1 VSVLAFPS
9 RVATCSLVLLLAACG
24 DPPPPA
30 GPQATPRPDDPE
42 LVHSW
47 QMPPD
52 KSVLWSGDLGSKP
65 AALADALM
73 ASGKAPG
80 LTHRSA
86 TACAKESSLDTTATV
101 ALRLT
106 IAEGGAVTSLE
117 GDPAGPASDCL
128 VTAVRSEL
136 ATLDP
141 LPAGVALLVLR
152 FHSAAPKK

>member
-1 VSVLAFPS
+1 MPDLAPCF
-9 RVATCSLVLLLAACG
+9 RVATCSLLLLLAACG

-52 KSVLWSGDLGSKP
+52 KSVLWSADLGSKP
-65 AALADALM
+65 TALADALM
-73 ASGKAPG
+73 AGGKAPG
-80 LTHRSA
+80 IAHRSA
-86 TACAKESSLDTTATV
+86 TQCAKQSSLDTSATV

-106 IAEGGAVTSLE
+106 VAGGAVTALE

-128 VTAVRSEL
+128 VAAVKAEL

-141 LPAGVALLVLR
+141 LPAGVALMLLR
-152 FHSAAPKK
+152 FHPRTPKQ

>member
-1 VSVLAFPS
+1 VPALASPS

-24 DPPPPA
+24 DPPPA
-30 GPQATPRPDDPE
+30 GPQAAPRPDDPE

-73 ASGKAPG
+73 ADGKAPG
-80 LTHRSA
+80 LSHRSA

-128 VTAVRSEL
+128 VGAVRSEL
-136 ATLDP
+136 AKLDP
-141 LPAGVALLVLR
+141 LPAGVALMVLR
-152 FHSAAPKK
+152 FHAAAPTK

>member
-1 VSVLAFPS
+1 VPALAPS
-9 RVATCSLVLLLAACG
+9 FRVATCSLVLLLAACG

-52 KSVLWSGDLGSKP
+52 KSVLWSADLGSKP
-65 AALADALM
+65 PALADALM
-73 ASGKAPG
+73 AGGKAPG
-80 LTHRSA
+80 LAHRSA
-86 TACAKESSLDTTATV
+86 TACAQQSSLDTTATV

-106 IAEGGAVTSLE
+106 IAEGGAVSALE

-128 VTAVRSEL
+128 VGAVRSEL
-136 ATLDP
+136 AKLEP
-141 LPAGVALLVLR
+141 LPAGVALMLLR
-152 FHSAAPKK
+152 FHAAPQKK